1 MKILTVDDHPL
12 TRTGIESMLRNTFRQ
27 CEIWGSGRTKDAI
40 ELAARIKPDLIL
52 LDLHLPEPPS
62 SAETCRQLLDR
73 GITAPIVIIT
83 AFEDDDE
90 LRSCLAAGASGCLLK
105 DASAA
110 SMSAALRRAVDG
122 ERVFDPRIQ
131 KALASQ
137 LLDDLQGGRPRGLL
151 TARETEILG
160 LIADGKSNREI
171 SSELFVTESTV
182 KWHVRK
188 LMEKL
193 DARSRWQAVVH
204 AKSRGL
210 I

>member
-1 MKILTVDDHPL
+1 MSFRRGRRLALDIGSVRIGVAQCDPDGILATPVGTVQ
-12 TRTGIESMLRNTFRQ
+12 RRG
-27 CEIWGSGRTKDAI
+27 GDA
-40 ELAARIKPDLIL
+40 AAVR
-52 LDLHLPEPPS
+52 
-62 SAETCRQLLDR
+62 
-73 GITAPIVIIT
+73 
-83 AFEDDDE
+83 
-90 LRSCLAAGASGCLLK
+90 
-105 DASAA
+105 
-110 SMSAALRRAVDG
+110 
-122 ERVFDPRIQ
+122 
-131 KALASQ
+131 
-137 LLDDLQGGRPRGLL
+137 
-151 TARETEILG
+151 EILG